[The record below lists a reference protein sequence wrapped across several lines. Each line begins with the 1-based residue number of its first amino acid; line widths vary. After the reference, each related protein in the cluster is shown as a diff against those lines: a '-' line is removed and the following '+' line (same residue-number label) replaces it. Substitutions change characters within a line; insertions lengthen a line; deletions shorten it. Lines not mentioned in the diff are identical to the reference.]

1 MSSQL
6 TKILPIILFA
16 FLFFSFFV
24 HVGFAQT
31 SAALSECASRSDTG
45 ATLWDN
51 MQMCRKCGT
60 CTLNDFIRLG
70 VNVANWILGIVGSL
84 ALLFFIYGGLWMIIS
99 SGKSE
104 EIQKAKT
111 ILTNA
116 IIGLII
122 VFMSWVIINFTVS
135 VLTSGTT
142 IFGRPWYSTPSN

>member
-1 MSSQL
+1 MNTKKYTL
-6 TKILPIILFA
+6 TAVLTLV
-16 FLFFSFFV
+16 FLFFCFFAV
-24 HVGFAQT
+24 NVGLAQGILPT
-31 SAALSECASRSDTG
+31 PTG
-45 ATLWDN
+45 ANPSGCTSSN
-51 MQMCRKCGT
+51 CGNY
-60 CTLNDFIRLG
+60 TLNDFVQLG

-135 VLTSGTT
+135 VLTGGKG